1 MSKLFLRLG
10 ALGRDTIN
18 TEIAQ
23 VICRKVAEH
32 TLALDERN
40 GERRRTKNGKAERLL
55 LIVATWSECTVKR
68 VKLQFINYG
77 AMLSNL

>member
-1 MSKLFLRLG
+1 MNKLFLRFG
-10 ALGRDTIN
+10 ALGRDTIS

-23 VICRKVAEH
+23 VIFRKV
-32 TLALDERN
+32 
-40 GERRRTKNGKAERLL
+40 GERKRSHKNGKAERLL
-55 LIVATWSECTVKR
+55 LIVATWNECTVKR